1 MFCLFSKAGM
11 IRNYLVE
18 NPLLMKEMGLVR
30 VKLEESFDR
39 IFWRYIECRVSQ
51 NQSWKSTLLQLVNFE
66 KFLVLDA
73 QIEIMGW
80 SFIRFDTRVNNHSIV
95 YQVNPQK

>member
-1 MFCLFSKAGM
+1 M

-39 IFWRYIECRVSQ
+39 IFWRYIECRAGQ

-66 KFLVLDA
+66 KCLVVDVMGDNFFQKSLSFQLPLMRLQKSQY
-73 QIEIMGW
+73 QIL
-80 SFIRFDTRVNNHSIV
+80 RVILE
-95 YQVNPQK
+95 K

>member
-1 MFCLFSKAGM
+1 M

-39 IFWRYIECRVSQ
+39 IFWRYIECRAGQ

-80 SFIRFDTRVNNHSIV
+80 PFIRFDTRVNNHSIV

>member
-1 MFCLFSKAGM
+1 M

-39 IFWRYIECRVSQ
+39 IFCRYIECRAGQ

>member
-1 MFCLFSKAGM
+1 M

-39 IFWRYIECRVSQ
+39 IFWRYIECRAGQ

-66 KFLVLDA
+66 KFLVVDV
-73 QIEIMGW
+73 QIEIIGW
-80 SFIRFDTRVNNHSIV
+80 SFIRFETRVNNHSIV
-95 YQVNPQK
+95 HQVDPQN